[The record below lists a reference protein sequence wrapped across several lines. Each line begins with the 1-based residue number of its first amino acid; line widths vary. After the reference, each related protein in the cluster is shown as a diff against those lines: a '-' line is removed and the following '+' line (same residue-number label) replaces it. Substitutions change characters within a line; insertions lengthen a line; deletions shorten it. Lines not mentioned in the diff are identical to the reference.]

1 MTETPHTPEDEI
13 EAGLI
18 EAELFLKYQV
28 PHRAIE
34 RLRSGIERRPH
45 SVRLRERLREVA
57 ATNNQPEEAARQ
69 CLALA
74 NIYITRED
82 FDHAHERLL
91 EAKQHD
97 ARISIASGL
106 EAIRRARHPLNQN
119 AIDTSRL
126 SLPPR
131 PVLAG
136 ELAFISVFDIIQV
149 LENSRHTGSLL
160 ITLKGDGAHPE
171 TFQLYFNEGNI
182 VGAWAHGLNPMTAF
196 RRTLETPAGT
206 FEFETAT
213 APFPVTIHPPSN
225 TNLILD
231 TLRQLDEE
239 RDGRQ

>member
-1 MTETPHTPEDEI
+1 MPETPHTPEDEI
-13 EAGLI
+13 EASLI

-34 RLRSGIERRPH
+34 RLRSGLERRPQ
-45 SVRLRERLREVA
+45 SVRLRERLREIA
-57 ATNNQPEEAARQ
+57 AANNQPEEAARQ

-74 NIYITRED
+74 NLYIARED

-106 EAIRRARHPLNQN
+106 EAVRRARRPATQN
-119 AIDTSRL
+119 AFDAMPHHTPS
-126 SLPPR
+126 R

-136 ELAFISVFDIIQV
+136 ELAFISVFDVVQV
-149 LENSRHTGSLL
+149 LENSRHTGALL
-160 ITLKGDGAHPE
+160 ITLEGDGIQPE
-171 TFQLYFNEGNI
+171 NLQLHFNDGNI
-182 VGAWAHGLNPMTAF
+182 VGAAADGLEPLAAF
-196 RRTLETPAGT
+196 RRMLETASGS
-206 FEFETAT
+206 FEFEA
-213 APFPVTIHPPSN
+213 AHVPFPVTIATASN

-239 RDGRQ
+239 KLR

>member
-1 MTETPHTPEDEI
+1 MPETPHTPEDEI
-13 EAGLI
+13 EAGLL

-34 RLRSGIERRPH
+34 RLRSGLERRPQ
-45 SVRLRERLREVA
+45 SVRLRERLREIA
-57 ATNNQPEEAARQ
+57 AANNQPEEAARQ

-74 NIYITRED
+74 NLYIARED

-106 EAIRRARHPLNQN
+106 EAVRRARRPAAQN
-119 AIDTSRL
+119 AFDAVPHHTL
-126 SLPPR
+126 TR

-136 ELAFISVFDIIQV
+136 ELAFISVFDVVQV
-149 LENSRHTGSLL
+149 LENSRHTGKLL
-160 ITLKGDGAHPE
+160 ITLEGDGVLPE
-171 TFQLYFNEGNI
+171 NLQLHFNDGNI
-182 VGAWAHGLNPMTAF
+182 VGALANGLEPLAAF
-196 RRTLETPAGT
+196 RRMLEAASGG
-206 FEFETAT
+206 FEFEAAST
-213 APFPVTIHPPSN
+213 PFPVTIATASN

-239 RDGRQ
+239 KLK

>member
-1 MTETPHTPEDEI
+1 MPETLHTPEDEI

-34 RLRSGIERRPH
+34 RLRSGLERRPQ
-45 SVRLRERLREVA
+45 SVRLRERLREIA
-57 ATNNQPEEAARQ
+57 AANNQPEEAARQ

-74 NIYITRED
+74 NIYIARED

-106 EAIRRARHPLNQN
+106 EAVRRARRPANQN
-119 AIDTSRL
+119 AFDAAPHLAPT
-126 SLPPR
+126 R

-136 ELAFISVFDIIQV
+136 ELAFISVFDVVQV
-149 LENSRHTGSLL
+149 LENSRHTGTLL
-160 ITLKGDGAHPE
+160 ITLEGDGAQHAE
-171 TFQLYFNEGNI
+171 NLQLHFNDGNI
-182 VGAWAHGLNPMTAF
+182 VGAAAHGLEPLAAF
-196 RRTLETPAGT
+196 RRMLEAAAGS
-206 FEFETAT
+206 FEFEAAP
-213 APFPVTIHPPSN
+213 APFPVTIQTASN

-239 RDGRQ
+239 KVK